1 MKPRTTALSA
11 SFALAAASGA
21 CAFVA
26 SSPRSRPACML
37 PQHRL
42 LSSSDES
49 FPGCSLAD
57 PRSEGESIPEASSSS
72 SSPSITSRRN
82 FVAAFSGGFLGWVL
96 GPRLAMAGGA
106 YQPEESYSSLDLSL
120 PSYTVEDTVGPG
132 AAATAATSW
141 GGGGG
146 RQKPLADPAK
156 EAERLAS
163 EERKRVARE
172 AKEREKARAYYARL
186 KAKEA
191 AEADKERIRLE
202 VEAGRAAMREERLRS
217 KIPTD

>member
-120 PSYTVEDTVGPG
+120 PSYTVGDTVGPG
-132 AAATAATSW
+132 AAPPAATGG

>member
-1 MKPRTTALSA
+1 M
-11 SFALAAASGA
+11 
-21 CAFVA
+21 
-26 SSPRSRPACML
+26 
-37 PQHRL
+37 
-42 LSSSDES
+42 
-49 FPGCSLAD
+49 
-57 PRSEGESIPEASSSS
+57 
-72 SSPSITSRRN
+72 
-82 FVAAFSGGFLGWVL
+82 L
-96 GPRLAMAGGA
+96 GPRLATAGGA
-106 YQPEESYSSLDLSL
+106 YQPEEGYSSLDLSL

-132 AAATAATSW
+132 AAATAATSG